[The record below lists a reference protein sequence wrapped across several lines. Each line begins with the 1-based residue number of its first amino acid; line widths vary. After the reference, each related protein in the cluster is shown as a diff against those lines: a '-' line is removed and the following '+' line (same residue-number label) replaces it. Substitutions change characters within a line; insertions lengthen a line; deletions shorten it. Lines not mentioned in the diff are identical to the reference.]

1 MMVESGM
8 TEMDAIR
15 SATVVAAEL
24 LEMSDKLGTIEPG
37 KIADIIAVDGSPLE
51 DITVLENVSVVIKD
65 GKRVK

>member
-1 MMVESGM
+1 M

-24 LEMSDKLGTIEPG
+24 LEMSDTLGTIEPG
-37 KIADIIAVDGSPLE
+37 KIADIIAVDNNPLD

-65 GKRVK
+65 GKQVK

>member
-1 MMVESGM
+1 M

-24 LEMSDKLGTIEPG
+24 LEMSDTLGTIEPG

-51 DITVLENVSVVIKD
+51 DITVLEDVSVVIKD
-65 GKRVK
+65 GNRVK